1 MAQSLFR
8 TGLVAL
14 GTLICT
20 GLVLWLI
27 TGQILQFVAL
37 AVIILAAQALI
48 YARQQAVPETEQAQS
63 AQSKSDQTLHQL
75 ARNSGANA
83 ISTAEL
89 SFAITNL
96 HQVLASTVERLQQ
109 VAKSSDVIN
118 RRAQDIHHITGE
130 VAEAGEQTRL
140 ISIQG
145 QQQVESLSRDIT
157 EIVSAS
163 RQAEQTIA
171 GLRDKAEKIRSVTNV
186 IQSIADQT
194 NLLALNAAIESARAG
209 EHGRGFAV
217 VADEVRTLA
226 LRTSKATVEVGELVE
241 GIHHETQQAAD
252 IINRLAEQ
260 VDRQS
265 ATTHQVADQ
274 LGQIA
279 RHAEEVDQQLKSIA
293 GSLGENQQDLSE
305 NTLLLDSL
313 TGDLSSQQQQMKQ
326 LTEQAERLESQAE
339 QLLALL
345 VTSDDSSAH
354 RRIFSIAE
362 QTARRIGQ
370 RLEQALAK
378 GELSE
383 AQLFSRD
390 YTQVKGI
397 ALTKFDT
404 PYSAFFDRI
413 LPEYQEQALN
423 SEDHIVYAIVTDPN
437 GYVARHNNGFNQP
450 LTGDSKKDLLGN
462 RSRRMFDDKT
472 GSRCGAHTQQLLLQ
486 TYKRDTGEVMHD
498 LSVPL
503 YVNNKHW
510 GGFRI
515 GYRPLE

>member
-1 MAQSLFR
+1 M
-8 TGLVAL
+8 
-14 GTLICT
+14 
-20 GLVLWLI
+20 VLAVIVLA
-27 TGQILQFVAL
+27 AL
-37 AVIILAAQALI
+37 AVAHGDSPASPLPAESQPTQGKL
-48 YARQQAVPETEQAQS
+48 
-63 AQSKSDQTLHQL
+63 DDTLHQL
-75 ARNSGANA
+75 ARNSGVNA

-96 HQVLASTVERLQQ
+96 HEVLANTVERLEQ
-109 VAKSSDVIN
+109 VAQSSDAVN
-118 RRAQDIHHITGE
+118 KRAQDIHHFTGD

-140 ISIQG
+140 ISGQG
-145 QQQVESLSRDIT
+145 QQQVQLLSRDIAD
-157 EIVSAS
+157 VVLAS

-226 LRTSKATVEVGELVE
+226 LRTSTATVEVGELVE
-241 GIHHETQQAAD
+241 AIHRETQQAAGM
-252 IINRLAEQ
+252 IHSLAEQ

-265 ATTHQVADQ
+265 DTSQMVADQ

-279 RHAEEVDQQLKSIA
+279 NHAEAVDQQLKNIA
-293 GSLGENQQDLSE
+293 SSLGENQQDLAQ

-313 TGDLSSQQQQMKQ
+313 TGDLSSQQKQMKQ
-326 LTEQAERLESQAE
+326 LTERAQRLESQAE

-345 VTSDDSSAH
+345 VTSDDTSAH
-354 RRIFSIAE
+354 RRIYSIAE

-370 RLEQALAK
+370 RLEQALSQ
-378 GELSE
+378 GELTE
-383 AQLFSRD
+383 AQLFCRD
-390 YTQVKGI
+390 YKPVKGI
-397 ALTKFDT
+397 VLTKFET

-413 LPEYQEQALN
+413 LPEYQEQALS
-423 SEDHIVYAIVTDPN
+423 SESHTVYAIATDPN

-450 LTGDSKKDLLGN
+450 LTGDVKKDMLGN
-462 RSRRMFDDKT
+462 RSRRIFDDKT
-472 GSRCGAHTQQLLLQ
+472 GLRCGAHTQPLLLQ

-515 GYRPLE
+515 GYRPLD